1 MSRGRWLQLV
11 STLNYNS
18 FAATTILY
26 DPLNHNKYNQKSYVK
41 WTTSLTSEPITFQ
54 STDYISFRHAD
65 VSDYAATDAS
75 FSGAFATPH
84 YLPDDD
90 LSFAFG
96 VFESKI
102 IFCYHVYTHKIANYL
117 VVYQFSSSTTT
128 VKDHSGFGFD
138 GTMSSLAYNA

>member
-26 DPLNHNKYNQKSYVK
+26 DPLNHNKYSQKSYVK

-65 VSDYAATDAS
+65 ATEYAATDTS

-96 VFESKI
+96 VFESKMLLMLFFMI
-102 IFCYHVYTHKIANYL
+102 I
-117 VVYQFSSSTTT
+117 Q
-128 VKDHSGFGFD
+128 
-138 GTMSSLAYNA
+138 